1 MKSASFTTTL
11 TSKGQFTVPKA
22 VRQRLAVSSGSKF
35 EVIPTSTGFFARPKA
50 KPLVLELAGALKR
63 YDDGRPTNE
72 IIEIALERAAYDIAT
87 RKR

>member
-1 MKSASFTTTL
+1 MKSVSFTTTL

-22 VRQRLAVSSGSKF
+22 VRQKLAVPSGTKF
-35 EVIPTSTGFFARPKA
+35 EVTPMATGFFARPKV
-50 KPLVLELAGALKR
+50 KPLILELAGVLKK

-72 IIEIALERAAYDIAT
+72 IIEIALKRAAYDIAS